1 MEEKDIQ
8 ENQPDVTIPIVK
20 QDDPIPALKEK
31 IALLSSHLSGLV
43 NWAETYNTGARCI
56 MCGGQAGIHRT
67 MGKLENVTK
76 NGLTRQHRVTVSC
89 PIGEA
94 KKIL

>member
-1 MEEKDIQ
+1 MEEKEEQ
-8 ENQPDVTIPIVK
+8 KNQTEIKTK
-20 QDDPIPALKEK
+20 QDDPIPALNEK
-31 IALLSSHLSGLV
+31 ISSLSSHLSGLV
-43 NWAETYNTGARCI
+43 AWAETYNTGARCI
-56 MCGGQAGIHRT
+56 MCGGQAGAHRT

-76 NGLTRQHRVTVSC
+76 NGVTRQHRVTINC